1 MTIDRT
7 VTPVYLNNDKI
18 APTYLRP
25 WLINISLNATY
36 YDADYNSTYSNNCMS
51 PITIG
56 NKKVHFKTAIL

>member
-25 WLINISLNATY
+25 GLINISLNATY
-36 YDADYNSTYSNNCMS
+36 YDADYNGTYSNNSMS

-56 NKKVHFKTAIL
+56 NKKIHFKTAIL